1 MQDPVTNFF
10 KQSSFYKQSQN
21 FSGTCPEQ
29 PVPVDLPS
37 DVPDEIKSA
46 LSQLDTLASNSVDK
60 NTIVS
65 INRVRLICT

>member
-1 MQDPVTNFF
+1 MQDPVTSFF
-10 KQSSFYKQSQN
+10 RQSSFYKQSQN
-21 FSGTCPEQ
+21 LSGTCPEQ

-60 NTIVS
+60 NAIVS
-65 INRVRLICT
+65 INRVRLMCT